1 MASSSITSPSKTAFL
16 TLDLQPCIFA
26 LAAVPDY
33 VLANAVKSV
42 EFARRK
48 GTQVIH
54 IGIAFSEGYPEL
66 DGIVEGGGKEAKA
79 REGRN
84 EWQLWASM
92 KSLST
97 CLLHQPSTQPH
108 PSLVQPTDSVVFRS
122 RGSAFSRP
130 TLTGDPSSPTLAS
143 LLEERGIKHLVLAG
157 VATSGIVLSTVREAW
172 DKDFAIT
179 VLGDGCWDPDEVSCA
194 TSLIFMIYEGGF
206 SDRLMG

>member
-1 MASSSITSPSKTAFL
+1 MAVQFRGAGAIDYDSKSSKNHLIDKLLSLNSDDMASSSITSPSKTAFL

-84 EWQLWASM
+84 EWQLW
-92 KSLST
+92 
-97 CLLHQPSTQPH
+97 
-108 PSLVQPTDSVVFRS
+108 
-122 RGSAFSRP
+122 
-130 TLTGDPSSPTLAS
+130 
-143 LLEERGIKHLVLAG
+143 
-157 VATSGIVLSTVREAW
+157 
-172 DKDFAIT
+172 
-179 VLGDGCWDPDEVSCA
+179 
-194 TSLIFMIYEGGF
+194 
-206 SDRLMG
+206 

>member
-1 MASSSITSPSKTAFL
+1 MVMTAPTLIPCLPRTLFPVISMESEPLIAPISPSISTSLYICVLRAFL
-16 TLDLQPCIFA
+16 LACFPNFLLA
-26 LAAVPDY
+26 LT
-33 VLANAVKSV
+33 SS
-42 EFARRK
+42 R
-48 GTQVIH
+48 
-54 IGIAFSEGYPEL
+54 
-66 DGIVEGGGKEAKA
+66 
-79 REGRN
+79 
-84 EWQLWASM
+84 ASM